1 MTVRRMHKPT
11 WMTGIRHVS
20 WIIGVIVSITLNPLA
35 HAEKPALG
43 EPAPNFTL
51 HNDSPFNLRLSE
63 QKGQIVVVV
72 FWSSWC
78 RSCND
83 LLESL
88 RALETKFAQY
98 GVKVWSIT
106 LDKNP
111 EDARQFDQQRD
122 LGLTILYD
130 DTFFVSEQ
138 YDIEELPSTAIIDRD
153 GVIRYLHDGYENGD
167 IGKLD
172 ELLQKLVLE

>member
-1 MTVRRMHKPT
+1 MRKPT
-11 WMTGIRHVS
+11 WIAGILRAGWLVS
-20 WIIGVIVSITLNPLA
+20 VIAGIALNQLA

-43 EPAPNFTL
+43 ASAPDFTL
-51 HNDSPFNLRLSE
+51 HSDTPFNLRLSE

-88 RALETKFAQY
+88 RSTENKFSQY
-98 GVKVWSIT
+98 GVKVWAIT

-111 EDARQFDQQRD
+111 EDAQHFNQHRD

-130 DTFFVSEQ
+130 DSFFVSEH

-153 GVIRYLHDGYENGD
+153 GVIRYLHDGYESGD
-167 IGKLD
+167 IEKLD